1 MAVAA
6 GRRFG
11 FSVIG
16 MAMTLTVVVTG
27 CSGGTATSEPSPPVT
42 TVSSS
47 ASSAAYDL
55 GGRDVAA
62 ICAQLKV
69 FADRWDATPP
79 TGASE
84 QEKAAFGRQ
93 IVEEMVTAAGRL
105 RALAPPNLADD
116 IQAQVVALQGMVAQF
131 MPSASIT
138 APVPSV
144 PPRDAKSL
152 DAAQKRINALS

>member
-6 GRRFG
+6 GPRFG
-11 FSVIG
+11 LSVIG
-16 MAMTLTVVVTG
+16 LVMTLTVVAG
-27 CSGGTATSEPSPPVT
+27 CSGGTATPDPSPPVT
-42 TVSSS
+42 TVGSTVSSS

-62 ICAQLKV
+62 ICAHLRV
-69 FADRWDATPP
+69 SAAGGAAPPP

-116 IQAQVVALQGMVAQF
+116 IQAQVVALQGM
-131 MPSASIT
+131 
-138 APVPSV
+138 
-144 PPRDAKSL
+144 
-152 DAAQKRINALS
+152 